1 MRIVYDNA
9 EHAKIF
15 VGRGCCDG
23 YCIPTSSASLIFV
36 VTPHG
41 LVGCG
46 FFAMDTFAKMG
57 MAGAKVAGVSTL
69 EELLAGKVSAVS
81 PAAEQ
86 MGVAAG
92 MTGEEAVLRMMQ
104 AN

>member
-1 MRIVYDNA
+1 MQIVYESA

-15 VGRGCCDG
+15 AGKVCCDG
-23 YCIPTSSASLIFV
+23 YCIPTGHAGLIFV
-36 VTPHG
+36 ITPHG

-57 MAGAKVAGVSTL
+57 MAGAKVTGVSTL

-81 PAAEQ
+81 PAAEE

-92 MTGEEAVLRMMQ
+92 MTGEEAVLRMTQ
-104 AN
+104 AD